1 MTVMAERM
9 SQMTVEEFEKIA
21 KFAAAESDAVGFE
34 FIDGRIEVKGVT
46 DGDHSEIVRWLQKRC
61 MQTRADLWL
70 YAGGELGLKVEGYRK
85 GRAKPDAV
93 LAADGNFA
101 GQGDWAS
108 PQGVLMT
115 VEVTSYD
122 SDTDRRDRKE
132 KPVAYAGAGIPV
144 YLLVDREAG
153 AVTVFSA
160 PDPEGGGYRDSHT
173 VKFGEVLMLP
183 DPVGI
188 ELDTEVLQNYVR

>member
-1 MTVMAERM
+1 MTDGAERT

-21 KFAAAESDAVGFE
+21 TFAAAESDAVVFE
-34 FIDGRIEVKGVT
+34 FIDGRIGDRGVP
-46 DGDHSEIVRWLQKRC
+46 DGDHNEIWMWLQGIC
-61 MQTRADLWL
+61 MQHRPQLGL
-70 YAGGELGLKVEGYRK
+70 YGGDQGLKVESYRN
-85 GRAKPDAV
+85 GRARPDGS
-93 LAADGNFA
+93 LALRGNFA
-101 GQGDWAS
+101 GQGEWAD
-108 PQGVLMT
+108 PDGVLMT
-115 VEVTSYD
+115 VEITSYD
-122 SDTDRRDRKE
+122 RVTDRRDRKG

-160 PDPEGGGYRDSHT
+160 PDPEGGGYRDRHT

>member
-1 MTVMAERM
+1 MAERM

-21 KFAAAESDAVGFE
+21 RFAAVESDAAVFE
-34 FIDGRIEVKGVT
+34 LINGRIGDRGVP
-46 DGDHSEIVRWLQKRC
+46 DGDHNEIWMWLQGIC
-61 MQTRADLWL
+61 MRHRPELGL
-70 YAGGELGLKVEGYRK
+70 YGGDQGLKVESYRD
-85 GRAKPDAV
+85 GRARSDGC
-93 LAADGNFA
+93 LAPRGNFV
-101 GQGDWAS
+101 GQSEWAD
-108 PQGVLMT
+108 PDGVLMV
-115 VEVTSYD
+115 VEITSYD
-122 SDTDRRDRKE
+122 RVTDRRDRKE
-132 KPVAYAGAGIPV
+132 KPRAYADAGIPV

-153 AVTVFSA
+153 AATVFSA